1 MSYTNH
7 LFNLP
12 TSLLRLFRQL
22 ENTRKKICKAE
33 WSTIFNNV
41 CLQENIRQYIEFI
54 RTTDKSK
61 TMHYL
66 KCFIIKQ
73 LNIIENLI
81 IHIE

>member
-41 CLQENIRQYIEFI
+41 CLQENLLPSYTRMSIYIINEL
-54 RTTDKSK
+54 R
-61 TMHYL
+61 
-66 KCFIIKQ
+66 
-73 LNIIENLI
+73 
-81 IHIE
+81 

>member
-12 TSLLRLFRQL
+12 TNLLRLFRQL

-41 CLQENIRQYIEFI
+41 CLQEKILYGGLQA
-54 RTTDKSK
+54 
-61 TMHYL
+61 
-66 KCFIIKQ
+66 
-73 LNIIENLI
+73 
-81 IHIE
+81 